1 MSIDFTNAAKYYK
14 EEPHQV
20 AAWNFL
26 QSKVRPKVIEEFAEM
41 YRSGPE
47 TPEPTPAKNTIITPQ
62 IMQQL
67 TGYAASAFDDIFC
80 TDFNKLLEVT
90 DFGKYKKEMC
100 MLIGNLMHET
110 GNFKYMKE
118 IADGWAYEG
127 RTDLGNT
134 QPGDGPKFKGTGV
147 LQLTGRYNYTR
158 FSQDIGD
165 PEVVNQGCDYVCDK
179 YPFMSATTWIRD
191 NQLLNICRTKGFDD
205 CCYRI
210 NGGWNGYEDRKHHY
224 NVALKVFGVQ

>member
-1 MSIDFTNAAKYYK
+1 
-14 EEPHQV
+14 
-20 AAWNFL
+20 
-26 QSKVRPKVIEEFAEM
+26 
-41 YRSGPE
+41 
-47 TPEPTPAKNTIITPQ
+47 
-62 IMQQL
+62 
-67 TGYAASAFDDIFC
+67 
-80 TDFNKLLEVT
+80 
-90 DFGKYKKEMC
+90 

-110 GNFKYMKE
+110 ANFKYMKE

-134 QPGDGPKFKGTGV
+134 EPGDGPKFKGTGV

-158 FSQDIGD
+158 FSEDIGD

-179 YPFMSATTWIRD
+179 YPFMSATTWIAD
-191 NQLLNICRTKGFDD
+191 NELLNICRTKGFDD

-224 NVALKVFGVQ
+224 NTALKVFGVQ